1 MDSRRYNYRR
11 ARYDLDGTVVRLL
24 WIAGRL
30 RSCRRISRDVARR
43 EYGISQRTWIRDLQ
57 RLRNAR
63 VILILQRT
71 WGDHHFSYGGF
82 DPTYSGFRTNEIG
95 CVDALRSCAIA
106 SRYYV
111 RRRARSEK
119 VTPRLM

>member
-71 WGDHHFSYGGF
+71 WGDHHFSYGSF
-82 DPTYSGFRTNEIG
+82 DPTCAEAVRMRSIASTLH
-95 CVDALRSCAIA
+95 ALAPA
-106 SRYYV
+106 SRYYA